1 MTETSSPQPAKPPTA
16 KAKGE
21 SGVQYSERYDAA
33 LLFAADQHR
42 YQERKG
48 GKGIPYVYHLLAVS
62 ALVWEDGGDEDQAI
76 AALLHDVLEDTP
88 TQPDELRERFGLR
101 ATSFVE
107 LCTDANPAEGEVK
120 QPWRPRKEAH
130 FEHLIHTADSAGLR
144 VTCADKVHNI
154 EAQIADARAAG
165 TTTLE
170 QAKFWD
176 HFKGGFAGTL
186 WYYRNVCEAI
196 GDSLGDSQL
205 FARLK
210 VRVGELAQLWKP
222 EGEHQIALQQQFLAV
237 LTELNPVRVSQ
248 EQLDKGYY
256 QLDADELLRRLICAG
271 LIPAGVIDAAQG
283 AEPAK
288 SQAETVD
295 AAEAVLEKF
304 TTKVYGGWTSDA
316 GISAK
321 QTICD
326 LVLSQ
331 S

>member
-48 GKGIPYVYHLLAVS
+48 GKGIPYIYHLLAVS

-288 SQAETVD
+288 SQAEKV
-295 AAEAVLEKF
+295 AATEAVLEKF

>member
-1 MTETSSPQPAKPPTA
+1 MTETSSPQPAKPTTA
-16 KAKGE
+16 KGKGE

-42 YQERKG
+42 CQARKG
-48 GKGIPYVYHLLAVS
+48 GKGIPYIYHLLAVS

-107 LCTDANPAEGEVK
+107 LCTDANPAEGEAK
-120 QPWRPRKEAH
+120 QPWRPRKEAYI
-130 FEHLIHTADSAGLR
+130 EHLSHTADSAGLR

-170 QAKFWD
+170 QSKFWAN
-176 HFKGGFAGTL
+176 FKGGFAGTL

-210 VRVGELAQLWKP
+210 MRVSELAQLWKP
-222 EGEHQIALQQQFLAV
+222 EGERQIELQQQFLAA
-237 LTELNPVRVSQ
+237 LTEHNPIQVNQ
-248 EQLDKGYY
+248 EQHGGYY

-271 LIPAGVIDAAQG
+271 VIDSAQG

-288 SQAETVD
+288 SQAEKV
-295 AAEAVLEKF
+295 AATEAVLEVF

-316 GISAK
+316 GIAAK
-321 QTICD
+321 QAICD
-326 LVLSQ
+326 LAVSQ

>member
-1 MTETSSPQPAKPPTA
+1 MTETSSPQRAKPPTA

>member
-48 GKGIPYVYHLLAVS
+48 GKGIPYIYHLLAVS